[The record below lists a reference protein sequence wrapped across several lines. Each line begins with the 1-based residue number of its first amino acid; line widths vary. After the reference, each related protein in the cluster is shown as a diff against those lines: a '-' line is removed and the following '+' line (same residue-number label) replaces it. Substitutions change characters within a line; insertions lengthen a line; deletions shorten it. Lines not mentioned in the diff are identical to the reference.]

1 MSTDA
6 KAADAVVEEKPSAG
20 APAGDKPAAAVP
32 DASADAKPDAAAKP
46 AAPAAKPKSSVL
58 DDVDDADDEGGA
70 GDEGAKPEGDKPDGD
85 KPAVAGDFPDDWREK
100 LAKGD
105 DKKLARLKRYAS
117 VEQALLAG
125 FAAQD
130 KIRSGDYKQ
139 AELAEDATPEEKKA
153 YYEERGIPVEAKD
166 YDIPK
171 VAGHQWT
178 EADTPVLNGFKE
190 VAHSLMIPQAAMNG
204 ITEWFA
210 RTIDAQKE
218 AAENARIAQ
227 DKASA
232 ENLSDALRADLG
244 AEYKPTLA
252 LMKRLLNDPEHMPD
266 DLGTMLLSARTD
278 DGTRLINV
286 PAFTK
291 LLAQMSR
298 DAYGDGG
305 FISGDAAAKHSSR
318 KAEIERIMKTD
329 MKKYYD
335 DGLDKEYLE
344 IIAKEKSM
352 NRRGRAA

>member
-1 MSTDA
+1 MPTDDN
-6 KAADAVVEEKPSAG
+6 AADVVAEKPEAG
-20 APAGDKPAAAVP
+20 ADAGATDNTVDKGAEP
-32 DASADAKPDAAAKP
+32 DASTAEKPEGSAKP
-46 AAPAAKPKSSVL
+46 AAPAAKPKTSVL
-58 DDVDDADDEGGA
+58 DDGEIDDGGKA
-70 GDEGAKPEGDKPDGD
+70 EEGDKPDGEK

-117 VEQALLAG
+117 VEAALAAG

-130 KIRSGDYKQ
+130 KIRSGDYKV

-218 AAENARIAQ
+218 AAQNARIAQ
-227 DKASA
+227 DKANA
-232 ENLSDALRADLG
+232 ETLSDALRADLG

-252 LMKRLLNDPEHMPD
+252 LMKRLLSDPEHMPD

-291 LLAQMSR
+291 MLAQMSR

-305 FISGDAAAKHSSR
+305 FITGDAAAKHSSR
-318 KAEIERIMKTD
+318 KAEIERIRNTNIED
-329 MKKYYD
+329 YYAQ
-335 DGLDKEYLE
+335 GLDKEYLE
-344 IIAKEKSM
+344 IVEREEKMAK
-352 NRRGRAA
+352 RGRAA